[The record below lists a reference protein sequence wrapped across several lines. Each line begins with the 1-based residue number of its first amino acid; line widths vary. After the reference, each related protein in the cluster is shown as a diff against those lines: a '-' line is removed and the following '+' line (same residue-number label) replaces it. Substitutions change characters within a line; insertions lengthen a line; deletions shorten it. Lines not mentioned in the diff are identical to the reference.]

1 MSIPGAPAGA
11 RRVINWAY
19 PSRMAFRRFCSDM
32 MWLRRFCGVER
43 SGFERVG
50 EQTLAS
56 EFGVGGVLLGR
67 SSWMWGVRRTDPVL
81 VADRSLEDVDGSG
94 VVFR

>member
-1 MSIPGAPAGA
+1 
-11 RRVINWAY
+11 
-19 PSRMAFRRFCSDM
+19 M

-43 SGFERVG
+43 SGLERAG
-50 EQTLAS
+50 EQTVDS
-56 EFGVGGVLLGR
+56 EVDVRFGV
-67 SSWMWGVRRTDPVL
+67 SSWMRGVRRTDPDL